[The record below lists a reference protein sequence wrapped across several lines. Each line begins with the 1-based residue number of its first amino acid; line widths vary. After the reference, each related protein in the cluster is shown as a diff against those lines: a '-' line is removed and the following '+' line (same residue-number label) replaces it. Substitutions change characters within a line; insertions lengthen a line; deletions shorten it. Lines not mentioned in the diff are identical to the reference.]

1 MYHPHINSVAQIDH
15 GLYGLL
21 IIDPQQPDQPQF
33 DREFTMML
41 GAWNLS
47 SDGETSA
54 GGQHQM
60 PGGQMMPGAQMGG
73 MTMTYNWFTIN
84 GKAFPATPEW
94 VVKHGDVVR
103 VRLVNIS
110 NLVHPMHLHGHDFK
124 VVAKDGE
131 PIPPERQQTMNTLAV
146 NAGETYDIVFIAN
159 NPGTWVFHCH
169 ELHHAKNDGVE
180 PGGLMQVIRYEGSQ
194 APAAGPASPVATPT
208 MPATMPGM
216 RH

>member
-1 MYHPHINSVAQIDH
+1 MYHPHINSVAQIDN

-41 GAWNLS
+41 GA
-47 SDGETSA
+47 
-54 GGQHQM
+54 QR
-60 PGGQMMPGAQMGG
+60 GG
-73 MTMTYNWFTIN
+73 MPMTYNWFTIN
-84 GKAFPATPEW
+84 GNAFPATPEW
-94 VVKHGDVVR
+94 VVKPGDVVR

-159 NPGTWVFHCH
+159 NPGIW
-169 ELHHAKNDGVE
+169 
-180 PGGLMQVIRYEGSQ
+180 PR
-194 APAAGPASPVATPT
+194 
-208 MPATMPGM
+208 
-216 RH
+216 R